1 MNDVK
6 LNPGEKLDK
15 GYLVVFTSWEN
26 DADHY
31 RSVQTNVKTKAEALV
46 LMTIGKMFR
55 SKNDRPN
62 PGFGNKEHEDYEELK
77 ELIIEALEEK
87 ITDEDQKLVLSGYIR
102 DVWADMDGGDFYD
115 WLTENILHYPVEYE
129 GEFCR
134 VVEAIELYE
143 VLEDFI
149 MPKPAIPIRKVD

>member
-26 DADHY
+26 DADNY

-46 LMTIGKMFR
+46 LMTIGKMFS
-55 SKNDRPN
+55 SKHERLYPSL
-62 PGFGNKEHEDYEELK
+62 GNEEHDDSQALK
-77 ELIIEALEEK
+77 ESVIEALDET
-87 ITDEDQKLVLSGYIR
+87 ITDEDQKVALSGYVH
-102 DVWADMDGGDFYD
+102 DVWADMDGEEFYY
-115 WLTENILHYPVEYE
+115 WLTENILHDPVEYE
-129 GEFCR
+129 GNFCR
-134 VVEAIELYE
+134 EIEEIELYE

-149 MPKPAIPIRKVD
+149 MPNPSLPIRKVD